1 LNNKVIGILLYS
13 VFLFILLWIISKP
26 FSPPKNE
33 FVIVKSGGCYSY
45 TWDDY
50 LMTHCY
56 PSKEE
61 AEDKILRMKETIRE
75 EAELEGKVWI
85 KVEEN

>member
-1 LNNKVIGILLYS
+1 LNNKVIGIMLYCAPLLF
-13 VFLFILLWIISKP
+13 VLWVSLP
-26 FSPPKNE
+26 QQAKNE
-33 FVIVKSGGCYSY
+33 FLVVKSGDCYSY

-50 LMTHCY
+50 LMKHCY

-75 EAELEGKVWI
+75 EAELENKVWV
-85 KVEEN
+85 KVEETK